1 MKQSRKQSRKQK
13 KSRRAKKR
21 SHSRRRQQ
29 AGGDGS
35 TALLAGDYPVTA
47 KLPSGEIGDPDSIPT
62 VIPKELYDSLRG
74 AADDEVPPSL

>member
-1 MKQSRKQSRKQK
+1 MGKRSRKSHNSRKRGKSSRKQRKSRKQ
-13 KSRRAKKR
+13 R
-21 SHSRRRQQ
+21 
-29 AGGDGS
+29 GGDGS

-74 AADDEVPPSL
+74 AAEDEAPPSL